1 MALEPNINLTGAAD
15 YMREADLKRDRKEFG
30 YQGLWIFS
38 GSQGS
43 GKTLLMMHLVSQMH
57 EEYPDAIIVSNISI
71 FGLPCVPF
79 TGVSDFEKYK
89 NGEKGCIFVIDE
101 IHTLWSSLQSAKM
114 PESTLTVWS
123 QNRKNRRV
131 ILGTSQRFTRVAK
144 GIREQT
150 IYNYECRRPILCLY
164 GYRIIEADL
173 YDDQGKFI
181 GEKPPIWSWYVPRV
195 NVMRMYNTLEV
206 VLPPED
212 NNEQG
217 GQKK

>member
-1 MALEPNINLTGAAD
+1 MAMEPETNLIGISS
-15 YMREADLKRDRKEFG
+15 YLRESDLKRDRKEFP

-38 GSQGS
+38 GAQGS
-43 GKTLLMMHLVSQMH
+43 GKTLLMMHLVAEMH
-57 EEYPDAIIVSNISI
+57 KQYPDAIIVSNISI

-79 TGVSDFEKYK
+79 RGIEDFEKYK
-89 NGEKGCIFVIDE
+89 NGEKGVIFIIDE

-150 IYNYECRRPILCLY
+150 LYNYECTKPFLCFY
-164 GYRIIEADL
+164 RYRIIEADL
-173 YDDQGKFI
+173 YDDQGKYT
-181 GEKPPIWSWYVPRV
+181 GESLPGWSMYIPRV

-206 VLPPED
+206 VLPQDKEALG
-212 NNEQG
+212 NG
-217 GQKK
+217 

>member
-1 MALEPNINLTGAAD
+1 MALEPETNIKGITSYL
-15 YMREADLKRDRKEFG
+15 RESDLKRDRKEFP

-38 GSQGS
+38 GAQGS
-43 GKTLLMMHLVSQMH
+43 GKTLLMMHLVAEMH
-57 EEYPDAIIVSNISI
+57 KQYPDAIIVSNISI

-79 TGVSDFEKYK
+79 TGIEDFEKYR
-89 NGEKGCIFVIDE
+89 NGEKGVIFIIDE

-150 IYNYECRRPILCLY
+150 LYNYECTKPLLCFY
-164 GYRIIEADL
+164 RYRIIEADL
-173 YDDQGKFI
+173 YDDQGKYT
-181 GEKPPIWSWYVPRV
+181 GERLPGWSLYVPRV

-206 VLPPED
+206 VIPKDKEALG
-212 NNEQG
+212 NG
-217 GQKK
+217 